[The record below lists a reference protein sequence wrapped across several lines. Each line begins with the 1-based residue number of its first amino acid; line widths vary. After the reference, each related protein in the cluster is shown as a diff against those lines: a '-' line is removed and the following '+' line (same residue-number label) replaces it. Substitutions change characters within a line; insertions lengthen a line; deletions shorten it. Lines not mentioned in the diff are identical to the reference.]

1 MLYSQCDDSNQ
12 MSIFRLLVHVTISK
26 ATTSLCSSV
35 ARCTFDVFK
44 RFLSG
49 LTYSLIFE
57 LLFLVDV
64 DCRKRRKIIG
74 S

>member
-26 ATTSLCSSV
+26 ATIFLCSSV
-35 ARCTFDVFK
+35 ARCTFGVFK